1 MAKDNKKTFK
11 YYKHGEVK
19 SPTRGTK
26 NSSGIDFYSP
36 IDVTIPA
43 NGDVLIDS
51 LLSIEI
57 PHGYDLVFHDK
68 SGVATK
74 KKLTTLAKVVDS
86 DYRYPNKIHFHLWNL
101 SSVPVEIK
109 AGEKI
114 VQGIIRKTE
123 LWAIEED
130 LKMPAKRYNSE
141 RKDGFGSTNEVKT
154 EKMKAVNEDENHTQ
168 TWKNVSKAIKSAKQ
182 AKEKVM
188 VKQK

>member
-19 SPTRGTK
+19 SPSRGTK

-36 IDVTIPA
+36 TDITIPA
-43 NGDVLIDS
+43 NSDVLIDS

-86 DYRYPNKIHFHLWNL
+86 DYRYPNKVHFHLWNL
-101 SSVPVEIK
+101 SNQPVEIK
-109 AGEKI
+109 AGDKI
-114 VQGIIRKTE
+114 IQGIIRKTE

-130 LKMPAKRYNSE
+130 TTMAAKKYHSE
-141 RKDGFGSTNEVKT
+141 RTGGFGSTNETKT
-154 EKMKAVNEDENHTQ
+154 PQMQTVN
-168 TWKNVSKAIKSAKQ
+168 
-182 AKEKVM
+182 
-188 VKQK
+188 

>member
-19 SPTRGTK
+19 SPSRGTK

-36 IDVTIPA
+36 TDITIPA
-43 NGDVLIDS
+43 NSDVLIDS

-86 DYRYPNKIHFHLWNL
+86 DYRYPNKVHFHLWNL
-101 SSVPVEIK
+101 SNQPVEIK
-109 AGEKI
+109 KDDKI
-114 VQGIIRKTE
+114 IQGIIRKTE

-130 LKMPAKRYNSE
+130 TTIPGKKYNSE
-141 RKDGFGSTNEVKT
+141 RKGGFGSTNEVKT
-154 EKMKAVNEDENHTQ
+154 PQMQTVN
-168 TWKNVSKAIKSAKQ
+168 
-182 AKEKVM
+182 
-188 VKQK
+188 